1 MRAGLVGL
9 ANMSSE
15 DMDIGWAVVG
25 GDHERK
31 DLRRTASLFRRDGE
45 FTLGSTATESAGVIK
60 VVAFIPMG
68 PRMEDAM
75 YSSYGIPVTLVS
87 TRPRSSKAIFEYV
100 DLALGAKRGFRFL
113 TAVIRSAGLA
123 GEEKWGKPE
132 IYQLPSKV
140 CTHHRRSNEEGTRSC
155 SEAASPAWWDQ
166 VILLKRRLV
175 ANPEVD
181 H

>member
-1 MRAGLVGL
+1 
-9 ANMSSE
+9 
-15 DMDIGWAVVG
+15 MDGEVDWKAKAVWRRILSARGTRRPGQYVFRRHG
-25 GDHERK
+25 HWLGRRGRDHERK

-45 FTLGSTATESAGVIK
+45 FTFGSTATESAGVIK

-113 TAVIRSAGLA
+113 TAVIRSAGISWG
-123 GEEKWGKPE
+123 GETR
-132 IYQLPSKV
+132 QNRDLPA
-140 CTHHRRSNEEGTRSC
+140 
-155 SEAASPAWWDQ
+155 SEQGLYSS
-166 VILLKRRLV
+166 
-175 ANPEVD
+175 
-181 H
+181 